1 MSGKRTDSVSLSRK
15 TSGFTLIEVM
25 IVVAIVGILAAVAYP
40 SYQEH
45 VRKTKRADAQA
56 ALMELSQFM
65 ERFYTANGRYLTSA
79 NAAPALPFDAAP
91 KDGGSKSYDLAFAES
106 EDPDAPNPS
115 ANSYIL
121 EAVPTGSMADDKC
134 GTLTLSNTGA
144 KGQAAGATLAD
155 CWRR

>member
-1 MSGKRTDSVSLSRK
+1 MFGKSDCSARLGRK

-25 IVVAIVGILAAVAYP
+25 MVVAIIGIIAAIAFP

-56 ALMELSQFM
+56 ALMELAQFM
-65 ERFYTANGRYLTSA
+65 ERYYTANGRYLDA
-79 NAAPALPFDAAP
+79 DGDAPALPFDAAP
-91 KDGGSKSYDLAFAES
+91 KDGGNKSYDLAFAEDS
-106 EDPDAPNPS
+106 PT
-115 ANSYIL
+115 ANSYLLQAI
-121 EAVPTGSMADDKC
+121 PTGSMATDSC

-144 KGQAAGATLAD
+144 KGQDAGATLAD

>member
-1 MSGKRTDSVSLSRK
+1 MFGKSANSLGLGRK

-25 IVVAIVGILAAVAYP
+25 IVVAIIGIIAAVAYP

-65 ERFYTANGRYLTSA
+65 ERFYTANGRYLDA
-79 NAAPALPFDAAP
+79 DGDAPDLPFDTAP
-91 KDGGSKSYDLAFAES
+91 KDGGSKNYDLGFAEDS
-106 EDPDAPNPS
+106 PT
-115 ANSYIL
+115 ANSYML
-121 EAVPTGSMADDKC
+121 EAAPAGSMANDSC

>member
-1 MSGKRTDSVSLSRK
+1 MGKHMMAPTQKSS
-15 TSGFTLIEVM
+15 TGFTLIEVM

-45 VRKTKRADAQA
+45 VRKAKRADAQA

-65 ERFYTANGRYLTSA
+65 ERHYTSNGRYLKTDGD
-79 NAAPALPFDAAP
+79 APDLPFGEAP
-91 KDGGSKSYDLAFAES
+91 KDGGSKSYDLAFEAGS
-106 EDPDAPNPS
+106 PT
-115 ANSYIL
+115 ANSYVL
-121 EAVPTGSMADDKC
+121 EAIPTGSMANDSC

-144 KGQAAGATLAD
+144 KGLKDQEAGTTTSD

>member
-15 TSGFTLIEVM
+15 TAGFTLIEVM

-79 NAAPALPFDAAP
+79 NAAPALPFDTAP
-91 KDGGSKSYDLAFAES
+91 KDGGSKSYDLAFAENS
-106 EDPDAPNPS
+106 PT
-115 ANSYIL
+115 ANSYSL
-121 EAVPTGSMADDKC
+121 EAIPTGSMADDKC

-144 KGQAAGATLAD
+144 KGQDAGATLAD

>member
-1 MSGKRTDSVSLSRK
+1 MFGNRAGSASLSRK

-65 ERFYTANGRYLTSA
+65 ERFYTANGRYLDA
-79 NAAPALPFDAAP
+79 DGDAPDLPFDAAP
-91 KDGGSKSYDLAFAES
+91 KDGGSKSYDLAFAEDS
-106 EDPDAPNPS
+106 PT
-115 ANSYIL
+115 ANSYSL

-144 KGQAAGATLAD
+144 KGQDAGATLAD

>member
-1 MSGKRTDSVSLSRK
+1 MLGKLTGSSSLGRR

-25 IVVAIVGILAAVAYP
+25 IVVAIIGIIAAIAYP

-65 ERFYTANGRYLTSA
+65 ERFYTANGRYLKSDDSA
-79 NAAPALPFDAAP
+79 PDLPFGEAP
-91 KDGGSKSYDLAFAES
+91 KDGGNKSYDLAFAENT
-106 EDPDAPNPS
+106 PT

-121 EAVPTGSMADDKC
+121 EATPKGSMASDSC

-144 KGQAAGATLAD
+144 KGQADGATLAD